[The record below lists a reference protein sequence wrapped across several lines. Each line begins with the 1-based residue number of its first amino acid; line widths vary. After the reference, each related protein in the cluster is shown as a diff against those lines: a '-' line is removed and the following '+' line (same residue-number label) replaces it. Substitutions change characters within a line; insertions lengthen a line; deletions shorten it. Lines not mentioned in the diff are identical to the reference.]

1 VTRQDRVCVGVSLEE
16 IVNRCLS
23 GLALSGVL
31 AATLGMVA
39 EKASP
44 PKAVTASVTVTT
56 DDSRRNIAVLS
67 KGEPPFLFCIDL
79 ATPLPQKIT
88 YTGMARVVYRP
99 LPPVDIPAG
108 VKVEGPEDVTSAL
121 AVLPTGGKGWLFLA
135 KNETT
140 VLPAGDAA
148 AAGATTV
155 PVIVVR
161 RVDWVSADGGPRR
174 GMDIEPCFVSGG

>member
-1 VTRQDRVCVGVSLEE
+1 MTRCVSGV
-16 IVNRCLS
+16 VV
-23 GLALSGVL
+23 AGVL
-31 AATLGMVA
+31 AMTLGVGA
-39 EKASP
+39 RQAGE
-44 PKAVTASVTVTT
+44 PKSVTASVTVTT
-56 DDSRRNIAVLS
+56 SDSRRNVAVLS

-79 ATPLPQKIT
+79 ATPLPQKIE

-99 LPPVDIPAG
+99 LPPVPIPAG

>member
-1 VTRQDRVCVGVSLEE
+1 MTRCVSGV
-16 IVNRCLS
+16 VV
-23 GLALSGVL
+23 AGVL
-31 AATLGMVA
+31 AMTLGVA
-39 EKASP
+39 ARQARE
-44 PKAVTASVTVTT
+44 PKSVTASVTVTT
-56 DDSRRNIAVLS
+56 SDSRRNVAVLS

-79 ATPLPQKIT
+79 ATPLPQEIA

-99 LPPVDIPAG
+99 LPPVPIPAG
-108 VKVEGPEDVTSAL
+108 VKVEGPENVTSAL

>member
-1 VTRQDRVCVGVSLEE
+1 MTRCVSGV
-16 IVNRCLS
+16 VV
-23 GLALSGVL
+23 AGVL
-31 AATLGMVA
+31 AMTLGVA
-39 EKASP
+39 ARQAGE
-44 PKAVTASVTVTT
+44 PKSVTASVTVTT
-56 DDSRRNIAVLS
+56 SDSRRNVAVLS

-79 ATPLPQKIT
+79 ATPLPQKIA
-88 YTGMARVVYRP
+88 YAGMARVVYRP
-99 LPPVDIPAG
+99 LPPVPIPAG

-121 AVLPTGGKGWLFLA
+121 AVLPSGGKGWLFLA

-155 PVIVVR
+155 AVIVVR

>member
-1 VTRQDRVCVGVSLEE
+1 MTRCV
-16 IVNRCLS
+16 
-23 GLALSGVL
+23 SGVVVAGAL
-31 AATLGMVA
+31 AMTLGVA
-39 EKASP
+39 ARQASE
-44 PKAVTASVTVTT
+44 PKSVTASVTVTT
-56 DDSRRNIAVLS
+56 SDSRRNIAVLS

-121 AVLPTGGKGWLFLA
+121 AVLPSGGKGWLFLA

-155 PVIVVR
+155 PAIVVR

>member
-1 VTRQDRVCVGVSLEE
+1 MTRCVSGV
-16 IVNRCLS
+16 VV
-23 GLALSGVL
+23 AGVL
-31 AATLGMVA
+31 AMTLGA
-39 EKASP
+39 AARQASE
-44 PKAVTASVTVTT
+44 PKSVTASVTVTT
-56 DDSRRNIAVLS
+56 SDSRRNVAVLS

-79 ATPLPQKIT
+79 ATPLLQKIA

-99 LPPVDIPAG
+99 LPPVPIPAG

-161 RVDWVSADGGPRR
+161 RIDWVSADGGPRR